1 MQKLLTNFLYYSIII
16 IVKREEGE
24 PMKKRTKKLIK
35 KMLLYII
42 ANILLFGSFTFLFLY
57 GLSISPTIIK

>member
-1 MQKLLTNFLYYSIII
+1 
-16 IVKREEGE
+16 
-24 PMKKRTKKLIK
+24 MKKRTKKLIKKLIK

-42 ANILLFGSFTFLFLY
+42 TNILLFGSFIFLFLY

>member
-1 MQKLLTNFLYYSIII
+1 
-16 IVKREEGE
+16 
-24 PMKKRTKKLIK
+24 MKKKTKKLIK

-42 ANILLFGSFTFLFLY
+42 ANVLLFGSFTFLFLY

>member
-1 MQKLLTNFLYYSIII
+1 MN
-16 IVKREEGE
+16 
-24 PMKKRTKKLIK
+24 KRTKKLIK

-42 ANILLFGSFTFLFLY
+42 ANVLLFGSFAFMILY

>member
-1 MQKLLTNFLYYSIII
+1 
-16 IVKREEGE
+16 
-24 PMKKRTKKLIK
+24 MKKKTKKLIK

-42 ANILLFGSFTFLFLY
+42 TNILLFGGFALLFLY